1 MEKNSENM
9 NIEGDF
15 ELIEASKKVLVFQ
28 ELAKKLNLDDYVDQ
42 IEMMLRVHRPEDF
55 KEETI
60 RFDDMIIQMESAY
73 SWAKRRSYA
82 VRRKVGAVLYKNGR
96 QISLGFNGTKKGY
109 PNVCEKDG
117 QTIQGVI
124 HAEKNAYVKLLKDG
138 TDSPKNSALFVTT
151 GNCINCAEEVILAE
165 SSSVYFTEMYR
176 SISGLEELIK
186 NGISVYH
193 LNMKMIHDY
202 DKETEN
208 SGVYDYRGFPKEF
221 CTPIYVSEGHN
232 NVKEKLYAIA
242 RLRKLFENYNDG
254 DYHNKFY
261 DAAQ

>member
-1 MEKNSENM
+1 MENKDEKM
-9 NIEGDF
+9 NEGTNK
-15 ELIEASKKVLVFQ
+15 ELSSNSKKILVFQ

-42 IEMMLRVHRPEDF
+42 IEMMLEIHRPDDF
-55 KEETI
+55 KEEVV
-60 RFDDMIIQMESAY
+60 RHDDMIIQMESAY

-82 VRRKVGAVLYKNGR
+82 VRRKVGAVLYKNAR

-151 GNCINCAEEVILAE
+151 GNCIHCAEEVILAE

-193 LNMKMIHDY
+193 LNMKMINDF
-202 DKETEN
+202 DKETEA
-208 SGVYDYRGFPKEF
+208 SGEYKYRDFPIDF
-221 CTPIYVSEGHN
+221 CTPIYISESNN
-232 NVKEKLYAIA
+232 NVKEKLKAIA
-242 RLRKLFENYNDG
+242 KLRELFKNYKDG